1 MDFDNFRA
9 GIEAIMH
16 EADLDQA
23 QETESMSLAKSGL
36 SLSLSLS
43 LSLFLSLSLSL
54 SLSNQPLPGK
64 HNGKADSSNTEHT
77 TRIWVNAER
86 YNLNGKH

>member
-43 LSLFLSLSLSL
+43 LSLCLSLSL

>member
-54 SLSNQPLPGK
+54 SNQPLPGK